1 MAEDLTEKL
10 LVLKEIKYP
19 IKKIIKMENGNQYI
33 DFYYGTEIAIIGLKR
48 QLESIGVFG
57 IVQNDFNSGNL
68 AGFFG
73 GTADTIRL
81 KIKESDIEKAKPI
94 LKEYLGSKE

>member
-1 MAEDLTEKL
+1 MEKSN
-10 LVLKEIKYP
+10 EF
-19 IKKIIKMENGNQYI
+19 I
-33 DFYYGTEIAIIGLKR
+33 DFYSGTEIAIIGLKR

-68 AGFFG
+68 AGFVG

-94 LKEYLGSKE
+94 LKEFFGSGD